1 MSAPVVDATAV
12 VLPLQRPAPMSLRPL
27 LVAATVAL
35 LHQALVTPA
44 AYADQLNGGV
54 VKMELRIPAS
64 DDNLT
69 SFIAPDPVRLKRYF
83 NSARCACG
91 KSAPESQPYQVRYTW
106 ETEPTAQV
114 SQPMEIWVGRGCKSA
129 DPQVTRDACEKLV
142 AIADPDAIDTTVDR
156 EYDVGVLL
164 SPKSQACDADEFN
177 AEHWAVTETSD
188 AVWDAENQKQLLVA
202 ADLKAPPVPTTLT
215 VKARESGIALAWTA
229 LTDRADDIQYF
240 QALCAKEDGSKAH
253 TSPTDTARYQTVR
266 TLCGAST
273 DPSLPPATLK
283 NEDIPPSTATLPT
296 ALLQL
301 DGAFVCGEASGG
313 TASSITLDDL
323 DNDTAY
329 WVVLLAVDFAGN
341 VAGVHID
348 RPITPREVT
357 DFWEEINNENGNV
370 AGGFCVAQVGTSNGL
385 GSLAVIGLAGLYAVR
400 RRRRR
405 ASRAA
410 RAAAAVTVALVLA
423 PAVAS
428 AQTYTPYFPDDGAE
442 SLGMP
447 EVSWTL
453 GLRLGPYVP
462 SIDASFDSDPGPYER
477 TFKFKSLMFAV
488 DLHRVWSVAR
498 GQLGIGATVGYYTN
512 SANSFEDGTT
522 PSTPDRPRADD
533 NITRL
538 SILPTAIT
546 ATYRATIL
554 DDEYGIP
561 LVPYVRGGIAYD
573 VWWIKNPADELS
585 SAMSCATCDDRA
597 LGASIGLVG
606 AVGLAVRAE
615 RIDPDAALSMRN
627 SGLEHAGFFAELE
640 YGWVNGFGNDTKL
653 SLGDLTWFGGL
664 SFEF

>member
-44 AYADQLNGGV
+44 AHADQLNGGV
-54 VKMELRIPAS
+54 VKMELRLPTS
-64 DDNLT
+64 DSDLT
-69 SFIAPDPVRLKRYF
+69 TFTAPTEARLKRYF
-83 NSARCACG
+83 NSARCACDKG
-91 KSAPESQPYQVRYTW
+91 SVMQPYRVRYTW
-106 ETEPTAQV
+106 ETMPTSAV
-114 SQPMEIWVGRGCKSA
+114 SQPMEIWVGRGCESTNP
-129 DPQVTRDACEKLV
+129 DTTRANCEKLT
-142 AIADPDAIDTTVDR
+142 AIADPDAINQTVERDY
-156 EYDVGVLL
+156 EVGTLID
-164 SPKSQACDADEFN
+164 PKTDLCTPAEIT
-177 AEHWAVTETSD
+177 AEHWAVTETAD
-188 AVWDAENQKQLLVA
+188 AVWDTENRTQLAIA
-202 ADLKAPPVPTTLT
+202 ADLNPPPVPTTLT
-215 VKARESGIALAWTA
+215 VKPRENGIALGWTA

-240 QALCAKEDGSKAH
+240 QALCAKTDGEKAH
-253 TSPTDTARYQTVR
+253 DGPTSDARYQTVR
-266 TLCGAST
+266 TLCGANT
-273 DPSLPPATLK
+273 DPGLPAATLT
-283 NEDIPPSTATLPT
+283 NDPTPPVGTLPT
-296 ALLQL
+296 ALSQL

-313 TASSITLDDL
+313 TTSSITLGDL

-348 RPITPREVT
+348 RPITPRKVT
-357 DFWEEINNENGNV
+357 DFWEEINNEDGNV

-405 ASRAA
+405 ASRTA
-410 RAAAAVTVALVLA
+410 RAAAAVTVLLVLA

-428 AQTYTPYFPDDGAE
+428 AQPYTPYFPDDGAE
-442 SLGMP
+442 SLGLP
-447 EVSWTL
+447 AVTWTL

-488 DLHRVWSVAR
+488 DLHRVWNVAR

-522 PSTPDRPRADD
+522 PSTPDRPRVVD